1 MDIESFQLQLKTV
14 VEDNLVLKH
23 QVERK
28 RKTIT
33 DSKNAIAALTKGSE
47 DKLEGIKLMFLGKK
61 TQLINIINDLKSK
74 VNSINKETEREITV
88 RDEMLHREQKL
99 NRHLRAEVV
108 KAKDVLMSDELTMK
122 ARNIFKKLV
131 DLTEEDKVL
140 LEDGDLHEIL
150 D

>member
-1 MDIESFQLQLKTV
+1 
-14 VEDNLVLKH
+14 
-23 QVERK
+23 
-28 RKTIT
+28 
-33 DSKNAIAALTKGSE
+33 
-47 DKLEGIKLMFLGKK
+47 MFLGRK